1 MGREEKRE
9 FEQFLG
15 TTFRGE
21 LGQYFTPRTIVDF
34 MTNILDPNE
43 GETVCDP
50 TCGSG
55 GFLIKAFEYMRE
67 KIEDDVKEAKAKLR
81 ANIEGDNYEDLSEK
95 KQLEINEPNITNL
108 KETQLKPLYEI
119 YQ

>member
-1 MGREEKRE
+1 MRKTKSSKLDKTVFEQILGKLETYNHFPDTQDDVKGIA

-34 MTNILDPNE
+34 MTHILDPKEN
-43 GETVCDP
+43 ETVCDP

-67 KIEDDVKEAKAKLR
+67 KSRK
-81 ANIEGDNYEDLSEK
+81 
-95 KQLEINEPNITNL
+95 T
-108 KETQLKPLYEI
+108 
-119 YQ
+119 